1 MSSTSAGFNIPSAIF
16 ADAVRYFWAQRD
28 KQAAS
33 AHGGE
38 GQGKNVRGGRH
49 LDEVQAAIVTLMI
62 DHGVPPG
69 DIFSNCELHKTG
81 KLELPGFFRPTKQ
94 WDLLVVRDGHLLA
107 AMELKAQVGPSFG
120 NNFNNRT
127 EEAIGS
133 ATDLWTAYRENAF
146 LHSPQPWLGYL
157 FLLEDDEKS
166 KRPVRNPQPHFEVF
180 SEFYDASYAKRYEL
194 FCRKL
199 VLERKYNAACFLM
212 SQRPQSE
219 TASSNTMH
227 STLRDNRPTAGSPH
241 GGKENST
248 VYSEPSDDLNA
259 RQFLSSVL
267 RAVVPV

>member
-1 MSSTSAGFNIPSAIF
+1 MSPTPAPFSVPPAIF
-16 ADAVRYFWAQRD
+16 ADAIRYFWAQRD

-33 AHGGE
+33 ARGGE
-38 GQGKNVRGGRH
+38 GQAQNVRGGRH
-49 LDEVQAAIVTLMI
+49 LDELQAAIVTLMI

-69 DIFSNCELHKTG
+69 DIFSNCALHKTG
-81 KLELPGFFRPTKQ
+81 KLELPGFFRPAKQ
-94 WDLLVVRDGHLLA
+94 WDLLVVRDGRLLA

-133 ATDLWTAYRENAF
+133 ATDLWTAFRESAF

-166 KRPVRNPQPHFEVF
+166 QRPVRNPQPHFAVF
-180 SEFYDASYAKRYEL
+180 SEFHDASYAKRYEL

-212 SQRPQSE
+212 SQRPQPVPPSI
-219 TASSNTMH
+219 H
-227 STLRDNRPTAGSPH
+227 
-241 GGKENST
+241 T

-259 RQFLSSVL
+259 RQFLSSLL
-267 RAVVPV
+267 RAVVPR